1 MRKLGYEELQNKLEN
16 IYDQIEEV
24 QRKIEE
30 DNKQRNEILNGISIG
45 IEVINYFNQMNETIK
60 LIKENDEKNQNEI
73 NLIVNKI
80 VDEMVNNE
88 KRLYENKVNKIN
100 ELRKEVKNEKDQNYN

>member
-1 MRKLGYEELQNKLEN
+1 MNELS
-16 IYDQIEEV
+16 
-24 QRKIEE
+24 
-30 DNKQRNEILNGISIG
+30 NGITIG
-45 IEVINYFNQMNETIK
+45 IEVINYLSQMNETIK

-88 KRLYENKVNKIN
+88 RRLCEGKIDKIN
-100 ELRKEVKNEKDQNYN
+100 ELRKEVKRK